1 MQEKYNYSIYTPQ
14 KFAEEM
20 AKKALDNYFK
30 RGKTKENLEKIRIG
44 DLSCGNGNLL
54 LEILEQ
60 LLKISKELTGEYI
73 FLKEWIT
80 GFDINI
86 DAVKLAKIKGKELL
100 KKYNIDSEL
109 NILCKNSLQNEN
121 MRFNIIL
128 GNPPYLG
135 EKNNK
140 SLFQEI
146 RKTKFGKKYYEA
158 KMDYLYFFIEKGI
171 ELLEENGTLV
181 YLTTNYWLRADSGT
195 ILRKTL
201 QENGNFLFIQNYD
214 NSLFCKATGQH
225 NIIFLWEKKIL
236 ENIDV
241 EIQLPEKNFYTNNKD
256 LYDKSGKIILAD
268 KIELEFTKKIL
279 KNANF
284 LLKDITNINQGIVT
298 GYDKAFIFDEYRE
311 EFKNYLKPFYKNK
324 DIGKYKIDKNQ
335 FWVLYLDRYSKP
347 DEVVLKHLEKY
358 REKLSKRREAV
369 NNMIKWWQ
377 LQWSR
382 EREIFSMPKIIAR
395 QRCKTNQFAY
405 DEKEFFGSADIYFI
419 TKKDEDISLF
429 YILGYMNSEVF
440 LQWYKYNGKMKG
452 KNFEFY
458 STPLKATP
466 IYYSKDKKEIEYIE
480 NMVKEQLNNF
490 SEERE
495 ELINKF
501 FKEKLLNY
509 KNS

>member
-1 MQEKYNYSIYTPQ
+1 MEEKYNYAIYTPQ
-14 KFAEEM
+14 KVAQEM
-20 AKKALDNYFK
+20 VRKVLDNYFK
-30 RGKTKENLEKIRIG
+30 RGKTEENLKKIRIG

-60 LLKISKELTGEYI
+60 LLNISKELTGEYI
-73 FLKEWIT
+73 FLKEWVT

-86 DAVKLAKIKGKELL
+86 DAVKLAKRKGKSLL
-100 KKYNIDSEL
+100 KKYNIDSEI
-109 NILCKNSLQNEN
+109 NIFCEDSLKNEN
-121 MRFNIIL
+121 IKFNIIL

-146 RKTKFGKKYYEA
+146 RKTEFGKRYYEG

-171 ELLEENGTLV
+171 ELLEDDGTLV

-214 NSLFCKATGQH
+214 SSLFCKATGQH
-225 NIIFLWEKKIL
+225 NIIFLWEKKL
-236 ENIDV
+236 SENIDV
-241 EIQLPEKNFYTNNKD
+241 EIQLPEKNFYISNND
-256 LYDKSGKIILAD
+256 LYDQNGKIILAD
-268 KIELEFTKKIL
+268 KEELEFTKKIL

-284 LLKDITNINQGIVT
+284 LLGDIININQGIVT
-298 GYDKAFIFDEYRE
+298 GLDKAFVFDKYRE

-324 DIGKYKIDKNQ
+324 DIGKYKIDKNN
-335 FWVLYLDRYSKP
+335 FWVLYLDRKSVP
-347 DEVVLKHLEKY
+347 DNILLNYLGEYK
-358 REKLSKRREAV
+358 EKLAKRREV
-369 NNMIKWWQ
+369 EIGRLKWWQ
-377 LQWSR
+377 LQWAR
-382 EREIFSMPKIIAR
+382 EREIFSMPKIVVR

-405 DEKEFFGSADIYFI
+405 NDGEFFGSADIYFI
-419 TKKDEDISLF
+419 TKSDENISLF

-466 IYYSKDKKEIEYIE
+466 IYYSEDKSEIKYIE
-480 NMVKEQLNNF
+480 NLVKEQLNSF

-495 ELINKF
+495 ILINNF
-501 FKEKLLNY
+501 FKEKLLY
-509 KNS
+509 